1 MTTLLAQQISIIA
14 SIVLFALGVAVAWLA
29 RDALKR
35 IGGLALLGFAALAAA
50 AAVGAPPALLAGG
63 VGIIFAQIVI
73 GVAIVV
79 RLQEAYGGAEIAE
92 IDAAD
97 AASEPP
103 GPAA

>member
-1 MTTLLAQQISIIA
+1 MTALLAQQISLIA
-14 SIVLFALGVAVAWLA
+14 ATVLVALGVAVAWLA

-35 IGGLALLGFAALAAA
+35 VGGLALLGFAAVAAA
-50 AAVGAPPALLAGG
+50 AALGSPRELLAGG
-63 VGIIFAQIVI
+63 AAVVFAQIVV

-79 RLQEAYGGAEIAE
+79 RMREAYATTEVAE

-97 AASEPP
+97 DASEPP